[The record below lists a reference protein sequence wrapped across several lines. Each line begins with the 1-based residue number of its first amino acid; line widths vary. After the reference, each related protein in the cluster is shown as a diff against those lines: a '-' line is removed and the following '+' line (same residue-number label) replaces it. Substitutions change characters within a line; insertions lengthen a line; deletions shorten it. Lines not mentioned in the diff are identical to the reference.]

1 LSSEGVKIVQKAGFS
16 GPSVMMPRQ
25 IVANQLRNAV
35 QTDTCGLL
43 HACFIVFVV
52 VIVDGDLNHVLEHEI
67 NQIFVVL
74 PNMSLAWLLLLLASD
89 FDFCERGPELDSLQ
103 TH

>member
-1 LSSEGVKIVQKAGFS
+1 LLRIVLPLGAGDVVFNKDDHGVEH
-16 GPSVMMPRQ
+16 